1 MDYEYDQNMLIDI
14 FTAES
19 LELLEELEQT
29 ILSSEREDAID
40 ASINEIFRTMH
51 TIKGSAATL
60 QFQHISSLAHAME
73 DIFDYLR
80 SRHVEILDRES
91 LGDILLEGVD
101 FIKAEIGKLQ
111 QGQTPDGD
119 ASSLIVRIKDFLS
132 ALKAVNEEGAAKEPA
147 VKAESSREGPALDP
161 SMGEYRAVLYFE
173 EDTEMVNIRALL
185 ALNKLK
191 EIAQIIRFHPSNIE
205 EDGSVEVIRKEGF
218 QIVFRTGA
226 PEGEVKAVFNQIAF
240 LKDMDLELLKGKKD
254 PGKPSSGASNGN
266 AVNVKSERISVEI
279 SKLDDLLDLT
289 GELVIAH
296 AMVAQNPELA
306 GLPLEGF
313 YKAVG
318 NLEKIINDLQD
329 TVMSMRMVPLT
340 MTFQRMK
347 RIVRDMSRRLDKEV
361 ELEIIGSEI
370 EVDKSVIDHLS
381 DPLMHLIRNAL
392 DHGLESAAERER
404 KGKPPVG
411 RVTLE
416 ARNEGGNVWIIVR
429 DDGRGL
435 SREEIYRKARER
447 GLTDQRMEELKDSDI
462 YGFILQPGFSTK
474 ENVTEF
480 SGRGVGLDVVQKNIQ
495 AIGGSI
501 SIKSAPDEGTAF
513 SIRIPYTLAIIEG
526 MIVEVG
532 SSSFII
538 PISSIQECFKGR
550 EEDIITDPDGNQMLM
565 IRGECYPV
573 VRLFEE
579 YRLETAA
586 TTLDDGIIVVV
597 EKESGKAC
605 VLVDHLVGQQQVVV
619 KALPRYIRRVRGI
632 TGCTLLGNGDISLI
646 LDPAALIDR

>member
-1 MDYEYDQNMLIDI
+1 MEYEYDQKMLIDI
-14 FTAES
+14 FVAES

-40 ASINEIFRTMH
+40 ASIHEIFRTMH

-60 QFQHISSLAHAME
+60 QFQHISTLAHSME

-80 SRHVEILDRES
+80 SRHVENLDREG

-119 ASSLIVRIKDFLS
+119 ASSLITRIKDFLS
-132 ALKAVNEEGAAKEPA
+132 ALKAAEEGAAEDPA
-147 VKAESSREGPALDP
+147 VKAGNPATGPAPDP
-161 SMGEYRAVLYFE
+161 AMGEYKATLYFE
-173 EDTEMVNIRALL
+173 EDCEMVNIRALL
-185 ALNKLK
+185 ALNQLK
-191 EIAQIIRFHPSNIE
+191 GIARIIRFHPSNIE
-205 EDGSVEVIRKEGF
+205 EDGSVEAIRKEGF
-218 QIVFRTGA
+218 QIFFQTGA
-226 PEGEVKAVFNQIAF
+226 PEGDVKAVFNQIAF

-254 PGKPSSGASNGN
+254 SGKSSSGSSNGN
-266 AVNVKSERISVEI
+266 TVDVKSERISVEI
-279 SKLDDLLDLT
+279 SKLDNLLDLT

-296 AMVAQNPELA
+296 SMVAQNPELA

-313 YKAVG
+313 YKAVR
-318 NLEKIINDLQD
+318 NLEKIIDELQD

-347 RIVRDMSRRLDKEV
+347 RIVRDMSRKLNKEV

-370 EVDKSVIDHLS
+370 EVDKSIIDHLS
-381 DPLMHLIRNAL
+381 DPLMHIIRNAL
-392 DHGLESAAERER
+392 DHGLETADERKR
-404 KGKPPVG
+404 KGKPEVG
-411 RVTLE
+411 KVTLE
-416 ARNEGGNVWIIVR
+416 ARNEGGSVWIIVR

-435 SREEIYRKARER
+435 DREKIYRKAREK

-462 YGFILQPGFSTK
+462 FSFILQPGFSTK
-474 ENVTEF
+474 EEVTEF
-480 SGRGVGLDVVQKNIQ
+480 SGRGVGMDVACRNIQ
-495 AIGGSI
+495 EIGGTI
-501 SIKSAPDEGTAF
+501 SIKSAPDEGTTF

-532 SSSFII
+532 NSSFII

-579 YRLETAA
+579 YHLETAA
-586 TTLDDGIIVVV
+586 TTLDDGIMVVV

-605 VLVDHLVGQQQVVV
+605 VLVDRLVGQQQVVV

-646 LDPAALIDR
+646 LDPSTLIDR

>member
-1 MDYEYDQNMLIDI
+1 MEYEYDQKMLIDI

-40 ASINEIFRTMH
+40 ASINEIFRAMH

-60 QFQHISSLAHAME
+60 QFQHISSLAHSME

-80 SRHVEILDRES
+80 SRHVENLDREG

-101 FIKAEIGKLQ
+101 FIKGEIGKLQ
-111 QGQTPDGD
+111 QGQSPDGD
-119 ASSLIVRIKDFLS
+119 ASSLIGRIKGFLS
-132 ALKAVNEEGAAKEPA
+132 ALKADEGEAAENPA
-147 VKAESSREGPALDP
+147 VKAGNPSKGPALDP
-161 SMGEYRAVLYFE
+161 SMGEYKAILYFE
-173 EDTEMVNIRALL
+173 ENCEMVNIRAML

-191 EIAQIIRFHPSNIE
+191 EMARVIRFHPSNIE
-205 EDGSVEVIRKEGF
+205 EEGSAEAIRKEGF
-218 QIVFRTGA
+218 QVFFQTGA

-240 LKDMDLELLKGKKD
+240 LKDMDLELVKGKKD
-254 PGKPSSGASNGN
+254 PAKTSSGASNGN
-266 AVNVKSERISVEI
+266 AMNVKSERISVEI
-279 SKLDDLLDLT
+279 SKLDSLLDLT
-289 GELVIAH
+289 GELVIAQ
-296 AMVAQNPELA
+296 AMVAQNPELE

-318 NLEKIINDLQD
+318 NLQKIINDLQD

-340 MTFQRMK
+340 MTFQKMK

-392 DHGLESAAERER
+392 DHGLEPASERQR
-404 KGKPPVG
+404 KGKPEVG
-411 RVTLE
+411 RITLE

-429 DDGRGL
+429 DDGKGL
-435 SREEIYRKARER
+435 DRQGIYRKARER
-447 GLTDQRMEELKDSDI
+447 GLTEQGMEELKDSDI

-480 SGRGVGLDVVQKNIQ
+480 SGRGVGMDVVLKNIQ
-495 AIGGSI
+495 EIGGTI
-501 SIKSAPDEGTAF
+501 SIRSAPDEGTAF

-532 SSSFII
+532 DSSFII

-550 EEDIITDPDGNQMLM
+550 EEDIFHRSRWESDDDDQGGMLP
-565 IRGECYPV
+565 G
-573 VRLFEE
+573 
-579 YRLETAA
+579 
-586 TTLDDGIIVVV
+586 
-597 EKESGKAC
+597 GKAFRG
-605 VLVDHLVGQQQVVV
+605 VPVGDSSHN
-619 KALPRYIRRVRGI
+619 P
-632 TGCTLLGNGDISLI
+632 
-646 LDPAALIDR
+646 